1 MSVRRE
7 KELTAVGSS
16 GEQSNCAWKC
26 QRTVNKEQLKRG
38 EKKRKGERLE
48 GRKERVRESRQGLQ
62 VNREQL

>member
-1 MSVRRE
+1 MSICRE
-7 KELTAVGSS
+7 ELTAVGRRATVH
-16 GEQSNCAWKC
+16 GNVREQS
-26 QRTVNKEQLKRG
+26 KRC